1 MFVNEN
7 GNFACVSQFC
17 TFSSSNKQ
25 ELEIKENVEKKD
37 KCVNIDKIFI
47 ILSTYFFLQFLS
59 ILLISDV
66 LSKNDH
72 TKTLKSKFF

>member
-37 KCVNIDKIFI
+37 KCVNIDKTFI
-47 ILSTYFFLQFLS
+47 ILSTYFFYNF
-59 ILLISDV
+59 
-66 LSKNDH
+66 
-72 TKTLKSKFF
+72 